1 MQAQTAL
8 ANTPDITLAATH
20 DARHEST
27 PDAGLESMPTMSPTS
42 TGEFLARLENHKR
55 ILFKVAY
62 LYCRDRDDRQ
72 DLVQEMLIQCWRSYE
87 RFDER
92 VQFSTW
98 MYRVAVNVA
107 ISHFRR
113 EGTRIRDTVPLEDC
127 GLDLSAADALFD
139 DDGDN
144 MRALRQLINGLD
156 ELNRALILLF
166 LEGFNSEEIAAVVGI
181 SASNVSTRI
190 NRLKTRLQTEFNAQK
205 EGQPT

>member
-1 MQAQTAL
+1 MQAHATIDVTITTA
-8 ANTPDITLAATH
+8 N
-20 DARHEST
+20 DALREST
-27 PDAGLESMPTMSPTS
+27 PDASLESMPPMSPTL
-42 TGEFLARLENHKR
+42 TDEFLVRLENHKR

-62 LYCRDRDDRQ
+62 LYCRDHDDRQ
-72 DLVQEMLIQCWRSYE
+72 DLVQEMLIQCWRSYA

-92 VQFSTW
+92 VQFPTW

-113 EGTRIRDTVPLEDC
+113 ESTRIRDTLPLEEY
-127 GLDLSAADALFD
+127 GLDIAAADTLFD
-139 DDGDN
+139 DDNDN

-181 SASNVSTRI
+181 NASNVSTRI
-190 NRLKTRLQTEFNAQK
+190 NRLKTKMQTTFHELNAQK
-205 EGQPT
+205 EGHPK